1 MVSQTWVQPPHVLIS
16 DATSHSQFAPP
27 QYLHI
32 ANNLSNRSKR
42 ELDSLWPSYKIWHEV
57 NTESCHDATF
67 DITDVIMTTPSAT
80 SDVIVAIIITSTPY
94 MVLPLFATRFA
105 AYAGGIRVSFMHTRL
120 FLIWYKMFCM
130 RDISYRLAW
139 MKFINMLSVFAQSG
153 MHRGFNWWIIAVST

>member
-1 MVSQTWVQPPHVLIS
+1 MVSPLLTQWRYHSLAQSHRSNGFSNLSATPHVLIS

-80 SDVIVAIIITSTPY
+80 SDVIVAIIITPTPY

-105 AYAGGIRVSFMHTRL
+105 AYTGGIRVSFMHPRL
-120 FLIWYKMFCM
+120 FQFDTKC
-130 RDISYRLAW
+130 SAW
-139 MKFINMLSVFAQSG
+139 EIYHTDLHGWNL
-153 MHRGFNWWIIAVST
+153 